1 MFNFSKYCG
10 AFHCCTTLASVV
22 GTLTVTIHQK
32 LKSHVITL
40 SPQVVTTSLNSQ
52 PLEHRK
58 KHRKER
64 EKEKR
69 HQQPPQTSAEIKTQD
84 MQLSNLNLHR
94 AIEHANTTR
103 LCTGHTHTRAL
114 TLAHTVGQSYKLVS
128 QVSTWPPQIHPDWT
142 AANHSVLGRIVQ
154 ADWSEKGLKY
164 LLFNPKPSK
173 FGAQTHIFV
182 RLISGYWMKD

>member
-10 AFHCCTTLASVV
+10 VFHCCTTLASVV

-103 LCTGHTHTRAL
+103 LCTGHTHARSHSHTR
-114 TLAHTVGQSYKLVS
+114 LVS
-128 QVSTWPPQIHPDWT
+128 RTNWSHKCQHGPHRSTQTGQQPIT
-142 AANHSVLGRIVQ
+142 AS
-154 ADWSEKGLKY
+154 
-164 LLFNPKPSK
+164 
-173 FGAQTHIFV
+173 
-182 RLISGYWMKD
+182 SGKSCKLTGQRKD

>member
-22 GTLTVTIHQK
+22 GTLTVTIHPK

-103 LCTGHTHTRAL
+103 LCTGHTHTRAHTHTHGWSVVQTGL
-114 TLAHTVGQSYKLVS
+114 TSVNMAPTDPPRLDSSQSQRPRVNRASRLVREGTEIS
-128 QVSTWPPQIHPDWT
+128 ALQ
-142 AANHSVLGRIVQ
+142 
-154 ADWSEKGLKY
+154 
-164 LLFNPKPSK
+164 PKTIK
-173 FGAQTHIFV
+173 V
-182 RLISGYWMKD
+182 